1 MFYIYLKKL
10 ANKLIMWEKLNNS
23 SLLFSKNFYL
33 SDESNFYM
41 KTGFINK
48 LYFYYCQKGY
58 YNIIS
63 TQIVNLLISNF
74 MILFIMFLVNCVDII
89 GILRLDSNEHLGEYI
104 HLNQFFRMNYFMWS
118 LFIVFLIFTG
128 VRILNLI
135 DDMISYRNI
144 RLYYKTT
151 LKIRDCDLEYLEWNN
166 IIETLNDVNNTNLNV
181 FYINSIINSKENY
194 LISLFDNKII
204 DVFHINSLIGW
215 NLIYCI
221 LYSIFDSNYKVD
233 SDIFSD
239 RVKFINRISDRM
251 KAISIINFIFMP
263 FILLF
268 MFFYYIFNYGEKFYN
283 DPNLIVSR
291 VFTTKTKWRFRNYNE
306 LNHEFDNRIEC
317 ANKHAKTYASLFSSK
332 LLETFTRLIVFIAS
346 SFFIIL
352 LILSIINDSI
362 LVNLYISNNK
372 TVLWFLGILAPIIAL
387 GKNIVNKKNIGQQPT
402 DVMKKISE
410 YVDIDKEY
418 IEDANL
424 SEIKKK
430 FFTMYEYKLYTLFKD
445 IFYTIISP
453 FELWTLSYEAHNI
466 MDFIIQ
472 NTETHDELLFI
483 CKQANFD
490 NLTEMITDYN
500 EHNIPEKHK
509 KKLESLKY
517 FKKNYYD
524 WYTKYEKENRFMN
537 ASVKI
542 NII

>member
-63 TQIVNLLISNF
+63 TQMVNLLISNF
-74 MILFIMFLVNCVDII
+74 MILFIMFLVNCVDFI
-89 GILRLDSNEHLGEYI
+89 GILTLNNNEHLGEYI
-104 HLNQFFRMNYFMWS
+104 HWNQFFRMNYFMWS

-135 DDMISYRNI
+135 DDIISYRNI

-194 LISLFDNKII
+194 LISLFENKII

-239 RVKFINRISDRM
+239 RVKFIKRISDRM

-291 VFTTKTKWRFRNYNE
+291 VFTAKTKWKFRNYNE

-346 SFFIIL
+346 SFFIVL

-372 TVLWFLGILAPIIAL
+372 TVLWFLGI
-387 GKNIVNKKNIGQQPT
+387 
-402 DVMKKISE
+402 
-410 YVDIDKEY
+410 
-418 IEDANL
+418 
-424 SEIKKK
+424 
-430 FFTMYEYKLYTLFKD
+430 
-445 IFYTIISP
+445 
-453 FELWTLSYEAHNI
+453 W
-466 MDFIIQ
+466 
-472 NTETHDELLFI
+472 
-483 CKQANFD
+483 
-490 NLTEMITDYN
+490 
-500 EHNIPEKHK
+500 
-509 KKLESLKY
+509 
-517 FKKNYYD
+517 
-524 WYTKYEKENRFMN
+524 
-537 ASVKI
+537 
-542 NII
+542 